1 MVNEIL
7 AMPKF
12 TFYKYN
18 FYKTREQ
25 NLFSTEEGESISNA
39 PEIFFG
45 RQLEG
50 KSLNLFKPKKSGETT
65 VYKNEIRSTR
75 NGVTV
80 MRICNEKQLTQVDD
94 YKEKKIPTH
103 PFCHVIID
111 NRQGMWQIAI
121 EHTSAFDNNPDKV
134 RDILKESLH
143 AALHE
148 YGISVDISAKA
159 KMTKFWEVVDWRM
172 RKHNDPVKQI
182 VIDLPNP
189 ERVKNIDASKL
200 ELEKLKAVSNVVC
213 ALGAAKGTLKVD
225 AEAEGTILME
235 HMKEDFVQMANL
247 CGRNG
252 YDITVHFE
260 KMGVYRCGD
269 LVKAL
274 YNLEE
279 KLIEDFVSG
288 QMAMSE
294 NQYALID
301 ELDNIYAL
309 TKEYND
315 AIPIKKRRKGQ
326 DKE

>member
-1 MVNEIL
+1 
-7 AMPKF
+7 MPKF

-25 NLFSTEEGESISNA
+25 NLFSSEEGKTIADA

-45 RQLEG
+45 KQLEG
-50 KSLNLFKPKKSGETT
+50 KSLNLFKPKNSGESV
-65 VYKNEIRSTR
+65 VYRNDIRSTR

-80 MRICNEKQLTQVDD
+80 MRVCNEKQLVQVED
-94 YKEKKIPTH
+94 YKEKKIPTR

-111 NRQGMWQIAI
+111 NRPGKWQIAI
-121 EHTSAFDNNPDKV
+121 EHTKAFDNKPDKV

-143 AALHE
+143 AALAD
-148 YGISVDISAKA
+148 YGIGVDISAKA
-159 KMTKFWEVVDWRM
+159 KMTKFWEVVDWRIT
-172 RKHNDPVKQI
+172 KHSDSVKQI

-189 ERVKNIDASKL
+189 DKVKNIDASKM
-200 ELEKLKAVSNVVC
+200 ELEKLKAVTNIVC
-213 ALGAAKGTLKVD
+213 ALGGAKGTLKVD
-225 AEAEGTILME
+225 SDAEGTIRME
-235 HMKEDFVQMANL
+235 QMKEDFVQMANL

-260 KMGVYRCGD
+260 KMGVYRCGE

-279 KLIEDFVSG
+279 KLIEDFVCG
-288 QMAMSE
+288 QMAVSD

-301 ELDNIYAL
+301 ELDSIYGL
-309 TKEYND
+309 TKDYND
-315 AIPIKKRRKGQ
+315 ALPVKKRRKGNNQ
-326 DKE
+326 E

>member
-1 MVNEIL
+1 
-7 AMPKF
+7 MPKF

-18 FYKTREQ
+18 FFKTGEQ
-25 NLFSTEEGESISNA
+25 HLFSTEEGKSIAEA
-39 PEIFFG
+39 PELFLG
-45 RQLEG
+45 KQLEG
-50 KSLNLFKPKKSGETT
+50 KSLNLFKPKKTGEIV
-65 VYKNEIRSTR
+65 VYKNDIRSTR

-80 MRICNEKQLTQVDD
+80 MRVCNEKQLTQVED
-94 YKEKKIPTH
+94 YKEKKIPTR
-103 PFCHVIID
+103 PYCHVIID
-111 NRQGMWQIAI
+111 NRPGKWQIAI
-121 EHTSAFDNNPDKV
+121 EHTKAFDNKPDKV

-143 AALHE
+143 SALSD
-148 YGISVDISAKA
+148 YGISVDIFAKA
-159 KMTKFWEVVDWRM
+159 KMTKFWEMVDWRIT
-172 RKHNDPVKQI
+172 KHNDFVKHI

-189 ERVKNIDASKL
+189 EKVKNIDASKL
-200 ELEKLKAVSNVVC
+200 ELEKLKAVTNVVC
-213 ALGAAKGTLKVD
+213 ALGGVKGSLKVD
-225 AEAEGTILME
+225 ADTEDTIRLE

-288 QMAMSE
+288 QMAVSE

-301 ELDNIYAL
+301 ELDDIYGL
-309 TKEYND
+309 TKDYND
-315 AIPIKKRRKGQ
+315 AIPVKKRRKGQ
-326 DKE
+326 N